1 MTLVGIVIGLVL
13 GVPFGLLLGGLLEAN
28 GEDSGTT
35 GLQGARTSRRLATG
49 PVVLRRGE

>member
-28 GEDSGTT
+28 GEDSVTT
-35 GLQGARTSRRLATG
+35 GLQEGLDVSPAGYR
-49 PVVLRRGE
+49 